1 LVRGSWMFI
10 SVIVG
15 VLIVVGLLAAVISM
29 NRKSQSKLVKENIPK
44 NLGAL
49 EPVQLQPLLLQLNT
63 ALDDEYLRKVK
74 QRFLQENP
82 KKTED
87 EYEWLLFELK
97 RYFVVA
103 NILKKAPMF
112 SKDVD
117 EIWHEMILFTKE
129 YHKFSDEFLGEML
142 HHIPNTN
149 PEPAPQDRAFFDW
162 VFAQLFQI
170 TQFSWKAWGSF
181 FQHPLSNEILKE
193 FKENSK
199 EELIKKYFRQNDQN
213 SELIEILVERLKKQL
228 TEAENIYAKDK
239 KGTFKK
245 QRTYGDMTS
254 LSFTMVFFSYFYF
267 DEYWKYAKTY
277 AFAQGANNTS
287 GCSTAVFCGTA
298 STNRN
303 GDGGS
308 DGHGDGG
315 GDSGGGSSCSSCGGG
330 CSS

>member
-1 LVRGSWMFI
+1 MII

-15 VLIVVGLLAAVISM
+15 ALIVLGLVAAVISM
-29 NRKSQSKLVKENIPK
+29 SRKSQPMLAKENIPP
-44 NLGAL
+44 NLGVL

-63 ALDDEYLRKVK
+63 AFDDAYLRKVK

-87 EYEWLLFELK
+87 EFEWLLFELK
-97 RYFVVA
+97 RYFIVA

-129 YHKFSDEFLGEML
+129 YHRFSEEFLGEML

-170 TQFSWKAWGSF
+170 TEFSWKAWGSF
-181 FQHPLSNEILKE
+181 FQHPLSNESLKE

-199 EELIKKYFRQNDQN
+199 EELIKKYFRQNDDNNQLVEN
-213 SELIEILVERLKKQL
+213 LVERMKKQI
-228 TEAENIYAKDK
+228 TEAENIYPIDK
-239 KGTFKK
+239 KGSFKK

-254 LSFTMVFFSYFYF
+254 LSFTMVFYSYFYF
-267 DEYWKYAKTY
+267 DEYWEYAKEY
-277 AFAQGANNTS
+277 AFAQAAKNTS

-298 STNRN
+298 STDRS
-303 GDGGS
+303 G
-308 DGHGDGG
+308 DGHGESHGDAG
-315 GDSGGGSSCSSCGGG
+315 GDSGGSSSCSSCGSG